1 MKQNKSF
8 LILGVTGGAGS
19 GKTTVVEE
27 IEKLVPTVFLH
38 CDVIA
43 HKLME
48 PGGASYGALIE
59 EFGEEILEDIDGN
72 LPEESDKTA
81 DISEK
86 RAMRKISRPKLAAVA
101 MATEQS
107 RMRLNELTH
116 PLVQQAVEAELERL
130 EKEQFRG
137 VAVIEAALLIEAG
150 YKKICDSLW
159 YVHAPLADRIRR
171 MKEKRGYSD
180 EKIAGIL
187 AGQLTEEEFLAEAD
201 VVIQNGDRPKEEA
214 RQQISKQIS
223 KYLKECLE
231 SSDEMC

>member
-86 RAMRKISRPKLAAVA
+86 GAMRKISRPKLAAVA

-214 RQQISKQIS
+214 KQQISKQIS